1 MNEAEEREMDRALKL
16 DQKKLE
22 DLGAFDAQKCGSY
35 DMHVEARLDEA
46 MWWAHNATNGHI
58 TDKAMKRI
66 EGLRG
71 AAPAPPP
78 VSALRGLT
86 DKQIDDAISE
96 GFAFYRRND
105 EDGPI
110 VTLREALLSS
120 FKRALAAAL
129 KAETE

>member
-78 VSALRGLT
+78 VSALRERCEKL
-86 DKQIDDAISE
+86 IE
-96 GFAFYRRND
+96 GWRHCADVLGSDTFQTCA
-105 EDGPI
+105 E
-110 VTLREALLSS
+110 
-120 FKRALAAAL
+120 ALAAAL
-129 KAETE
+129 KETE